1 MQQHVFQFHLLKCSV
16 PSPPKYG
23 KPTSAIYPDY
33 PAGSV
38 AARFLRQ
45 FCRRL
50 LKIPFALLAPAEAN
64 RTVRRTISPLVLKAT
79 VFHSGLFSWP
89 AHQPDQQ
96 RATYDLQRSNRRFFQ
111 HHQHRHVSVA
121 THIVGEIWLGLS
133 RWNSR
138 SITWPIASAMP
149 HRCPVSV
156 PATDRTVW
164 RFQVVWCDGNSF
176 GAFVTHFSKE
186 VASGVRVCGTFEP
199 QAMM

>member
-1 MQQHVFQFHLLKCSV
+1 MQQHVFSSTLLKCSV

-23 KPTSAIYPDY
+23 KPTSRSHPGY

-45 FCRRL
+45 FSVAL

-64 RTVRRTISPLVLKAT
+64 RTFGATISPLVLKAT
-79 VFHSGLFSWP
+79 VFHSGLFPGP
-89 AHQPDQQ
+89 AHPPDRQ
-96 RATYDLQRSNRRFFQ
+96 RAAYDPQRSTVALFQ
-111 HHQHRHVSVA
+111 HHQHRHVGVA
-121 THIVGEIWLGLS
+121 THIVVKYWLGLS

-138 SITWPIASAMP
+138 SITWPIAAPLP

-164 RFQVVWCDGNSF
+164 HFSVVWCDGNSF
-176 GAFVTHFSKE
+176 GSFVTHFSKK
-186 VASGVRVCGTFEP
+186 
-199 QAMM
+199 